1 MRPESSIEIPRF
13 ARGVWP
19 YVAAVTLS
27 LVFVTVRLGMEPILK
42 GQAPL
47 IALLAAPLLTCWY
60 FGFRPA
66 LVATLLCAGLG
77 ELLFVQ
83 PSLRIGAVNAAEAL
97 RLFIFVTYGIVF
109 SWLIETRRAL
119 FMRLLRERVEL
130 QQAKDQIAQREARL
144 RDVLEAAP
152 AGMLVV
158 NQDGA
163 IEMANAHASAM
174 FGYTQDELAG
184 LHVERLTPDAHRAV
198 HSGDRRRY
206 QAEPTSRPMGI
217 GRDLHAQRKDGSV
230 FPVEIGLNPL
240 QGGSA
245 GLTLA
250 SVADITRRKAAEDSL
265 RSSEQQ
271 ALNLARQARE
281 AEETLREADRRKD
294 EFIAVLAHELRN
306 PLAPVRNAVEILKRL
321 GPPDPKLQRA
331 RDIIARQV
339 GHMARLIDDLL
350 DVSRITRGQLDLQR
364 EPCDLAAIMRETAED
379 YRALI
384 EAEGQQ
390 LQLQI
395 SDQPLHVDG
404 DPTRLAQMLGN
415 VLTNA
420 VRFNQPPGRI
430 EVDVAQRDAHA
441 CITVTDTGVGI
452 DAELLTRLF
461 DPFAQAAQ
469 DIARVK
475 GGLGLGLALTKGLAD
490 LHGGTVA
497 AESDGPGRG
506 ARFTIAIP
514 LAQANDVLDT
524 AVPLTGPAA
533 SRPGLHILLVED
545 NHDTASSM
553 AELLQLMGHQVR
565 LAFTGQ
571 DGIDMARR
579 TRPDVVLSDLGL
591 PGAVDGFALGR
602 TLRAEPAL
610 ANTRLIALSGY
621 ADEQAR
627 RKCMAAGY
635 DDHIAKPPNLAELES
650 VLARIEP
657 LNRTSPGSA
666 V

>member
-1 MRPESSIEIPRF
+1 LRRMTPESSIELPRF

-19 YVAAVTLS
+19 YVAAVALS
-27 LVFVTVRLGMEPILK
+27 LVFVLVRLGLEPILQ

-83 PSLRIGAVNAAEAL
+83 PYFRLVPVNAAEAL
-97 RLFIFVTYGIVF
+97 RLVIFVTYGIVF
-109 SWLIETRRAL
+109 SWLIETRRAVFL
-119 FMRLLRERVEL
+119 RLQRERVDLER
-130 QQAKDQIAQREARL
+130 AKDQIAQREARL

-158 NQDGA
+158 NQQGA
-163 IEMANAHASAM
+163 IEMANAHACVM
-174 FGYTQDELAG
+174 FGYSQDELAG
-184 LHVERLTPDAHRAV
+184 LHVEQLTPEDQRV
-198 HSGDRRRY
+198 HHTGNRTRY
-206 QAEPTSRPMGI
+206 QAQPTPRPMGI
-217 GRDLHAQRKDGSV
+217 GRDLHARRKDGSV

-265 RSSEQQ
+265 RASEQQ
-271 ALNLARQARE
+271 ALDMARKARE
-281 AEETLREADRRKD
+281 AEDTLREADRRKD

-331 RDIIARQV
+331 RDIIGRQV

-350 DVSRITRGQLDLQR
+350 DVSRIARGQLDVHKQR
-364 EPCDLAAIMRETAED
+364 CDLAEVMRETAED

-390 LQLQI
+390 LHLEI
-395 SDQPLHVDG
+395 GKQPLWVDG
-404 DPTRLAQMLGN
+404 DPVRLAQMLGN

-430 EVDVAQRDAHA
+430 ELSVAQRDAQA

-452 DAELLTRLF
+452 DAQLLTRLF

-469 DIARVK
+469 GLARSK

-506 ARFTIAIP
+506 ARITFMIP
-514 LAQANDVLDT
+514 LA
-524 AVPLTGPAA
+524 
-533 SRPGLHILLVED
+533 
-545 NHDTASSM
+545 
-553 AELLQLMGHQVR
+553 
-565 LAFTGQ
+565 
-571 DGIDMARR
+571 
-579 TRPDVVLSDLGL
+579 
-591 PGAVDGFALGR
+591 
-602 TLRAEPAL
+602 
-610 ANTRLIALSGY
+610 
-621 ADEQAR
+621 
-627 RKCMAAGY
+627 
-635 DDHIAKPPNLAELES
+635 LEG
-650 VLARIEP
+650 V
-657 LNRTSPGSA
+657 
-666 V
+666 